1 MEVVDN
7 CGSFFSY
14 EQKSLVAKVQRR
26 EMPDMGMLF
35 LNIKVRRSHLI
46 SDSLNEV
53 SLASNL
59 LCALSN
65 VILKGPSQPP
75 PLSMPSIL
83 LILHSEVK
91 SECFTIRC
99 VPESTLNYL

>member
-1 MEVVDN
+1 MTCLFLVCNPVLKWKLSLITVLTS
-7 CGSFFSY
+7 CVSY

-53 SLASNL
+53 RLA
-59 LCALSN
+59 
-65 VILKGPSQPP
+65 
-75 PLSMPSIL
+75 
-83 LILHSEVK
+83 
-91 SECFTIRC
+91 
-99 VPESTLNYL
+99 

>member
-1 MEVVDN
+1 VITYSLFLVCN
-7 CGSFFSY
+7 PVLKWKLSLITVLTSCVSY

-53 SLASNL
+53 RLALYINGL
-59 LCALSN
+59 
-65 VILKGPSQPP
+65 
-75 PLSMPSIL
+75 
-83 LILHSEVK
+83 
-91 SECFTIRC
+91 
-99 VPESTLNYL
+99 

>member
-1 MEVVDN
+1 MYCSIFV
-7 CGSFFSY
+7 SY

-53 SLASNL
+53 SFACY
-59 LCALSN
+59 LCAITS
-65 VILKGPSQPP
+65 VIFTIISQQVN
-75 PLSMPSIL
+75 STIL
-83 LILHSEVK
+83 LSV
-91 SECFTIRC
+91 FAVARR
-99 VPESTLNYL
+99 V

>member
-1 MEVVDN
+1 MITYSLFLVCNPVLKWKLSLITVLTS
-7 CGSFFSY
+7 CVSY

-53 SLASNL
+53 RLALYINGL
-59 LCALSN
+59 
-65 VILKGPSQPP
+65 
-75 PLSMPSIL
+75 
-83 LILHSEVK
+83 
-91 SECFTIRC
+91 
-99 VPESTLNYL
+99 